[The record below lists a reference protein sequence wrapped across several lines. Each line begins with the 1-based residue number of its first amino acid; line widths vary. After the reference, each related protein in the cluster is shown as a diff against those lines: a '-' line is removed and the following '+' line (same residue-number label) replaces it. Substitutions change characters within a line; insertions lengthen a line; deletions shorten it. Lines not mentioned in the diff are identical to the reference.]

1 MMAMFDFIITEMDF
15 SLKFVSDLNWKNI
28 AGLKTE
34 NSFWPANFVFFQLK
48 QFFSLKFS
56 QFLKGEMHKKAH

>member
-34 NSFWPANFVFFQLK
+34 NSF
-48 QFFSLKFS
+48 
-56 QFLKGEMHKKAH
+56 